1 MKKEEIMEKL
11 QEIFADVFGDEELCI
26 NEETNADDIVAW
38 DSLTNISILAAVQ
51 DEFSVSFEIDEIV
64 AMKNVGE
71 MIKAIMEKL
80 K

>member
-1 MKKEEIMEKL
+1 MKKEDIMVKL
-11 QEIFADVFGDEELCI
+11 QEIFADVFGNDNLSI
-26 NEETNADDIVAW
+26 NEETNADDIDAW
-38 DSLTNISILAAVQ
+38 DSLTNITILAAVQ

-71 MIKAIMEKL
+71 MIAAIAEKI

>member
-1 MKKEEIMEKL
+1 MKKEEIMVKL
-11 QEIFADVFGDEELCI
+11 QAIFADVFGDENLSI
-26 NEETNADDIVAW
+26 NEDTNADDIDAW

-71 MIKAIMEKL
+71 MIDAISEKL

>member
-1 MKKEEIMEKL
+1 MKKEELMKKI
-11 QEIFADVFGDEELCI
+11 QEIFADVFGDSSIEI
-26 NEETNADDIVAW
+26 NENTNADDIEAW

-71 MIKAIMEKL
+71 MVEAIMGKM

>member
-11 QEIFADVFGDEELCI
+11 CEIFTDVFGDENLEI
-26 NEETNADDIVAW
+26 SEETSAEDIEEW

-51 DEFSVSFEIDEIV
+51 DEFSVTFEIDEIV

-71 MIKAIMEKL
+71 MIQAIMEKL